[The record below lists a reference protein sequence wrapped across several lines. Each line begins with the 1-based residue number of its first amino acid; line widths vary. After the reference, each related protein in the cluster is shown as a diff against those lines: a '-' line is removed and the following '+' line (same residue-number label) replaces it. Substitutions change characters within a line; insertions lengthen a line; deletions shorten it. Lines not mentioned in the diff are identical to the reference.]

1 MAMMTNRL
9 RVMDSLLRKIKISR
23 TRFYRGSG
31 CWEWQA
37 VKTNGGY
44 GHIHVG
50 GPVKKLAHR
59 VSYELFIGHIPEGL
73 TIDHLCRNRGCC
85 NPRHLEPVTHRENM
99 RRSPLAGKVVGQI
112 WRAKQAAKTQCPKG
126 HPYSGDNLLMDGG
139 SRKCRTCR
147 RQRDKDRYPKRYQR
161 KT

>member
-1 MAMMTNRL
+1 MLVAMMTNRL

-44 GHIHVG
+44 GHIYTG
-50 GPVKKLAHR
+50 EPVKKLAH
-59 VSYELFIGHIPEGL
+59 
-73 TIDHLCRNRGCC
+73 
-85 NPRHLEPVTHRENM
+85 
-99 RRSPLAGKVVGQI
+99 
-112 WRAKQAAKTQCPKG
+112 
-126 HPYSGDNLLMDGG
+126 
-139 SRKCRTCR
+139 R